1 MEDSRELFIPFRKKT
16 NKLNRSR
23 RISAARNFLQSEI
36 FKLNFQ
42 DIASSPKFR
51 PLRHGFIDEDDFE
64 DFKQDLLDFRV
75 LKQELREGS
84 SPECQRKARQA
95 TAEARRS
102 RLSTDQLMEFFNS
115 DENFQ
120 EFERVFETFKSKR
133 FSNSADKLRLSL
145 NRFEDD
151 DSDSSDDDDKTIV
164 LDDELFIGDIED
176 DPEEDMFTEFFDNDA
191 SFLEFEREFQTFKVK
206 RRSRVIDRIN
216 RQSGCDIVSELQA
229 ICDRDPTKKY
239 DAMLEAGEHR
249 LWNSGGEW
257 DYIFSHLNKNRS
269 TSASN
274 ISGNYGSC
282 SSLNTVHTYSECD
295 TGFYSADP
303 SNVNSIQNHV
313 EWNSN
318 VPSRSRS
325 KSDISG
331 CVQCCSEPSNVNNV
345 PKCSCSEPCAQ
356 NSSHDCHFTSH
367 QKCAQ
372 LVRLPCKH
380 SPDGI
385 PLDDSSQEVEG
396 LPNVSDVNQ
405 SASNETTSE
414 ATNEKDETDSGY
426 RSGTIP
432 DDKLPRKPSQ
442 ATLNREE
449 LKKKLEE
456 YNSLVP
462 GADFKLHTEKGE
474 TFQGFVKVTLN
485 LVRPICMSLGARPP
499 SVYELLTN
507 EHIVEQNTQTI
518 SFYMPRD
525 TVKSIH
531 ITSDETTKDV
541 ISMLLK
547 KFHILD
553 NPRKFA
559 LYEQEL
565 NEKGKIAKLRRIQET
580 EYPLHVSL
588 LWDSDRIERT
598 RFVLQENENG
608 EIDWEAFSLPELSN
622 FLRVLDR
629 EEQEYLTELKHKY
642 KFMKKIVQQRLK
654 ELRIEKQQAAGSKR
668 DSYIRPAGAD
678 HPLAQSS

>member
-1 MEDSRELFIPFRKKT
+1 MEDSRKLFIPFRKKT
-16 NKLNRSR
+16 NKLNRSK
-23 RISAARNFLQSEI
+23 RISAARDFLQSEI

-42 DIASSPKFR
+42 DITSSPKLR
-51 PLRHGFIDEDDFE
+51 PLRYSFIDEDDFE

-75 LKQELREGS
+75 LKKQELEAGGS
-84 SPECQRKARQA
+84 SPECQRRKPRQN

-102 RLSTDQLMEFFNS
+102 RLSSDQLMEFFNS

-145 NRFEDD
+145 NRLVDD
-151 DSDSSDDDDKTIV
+151 DSDSSDDDDKTVV
-164 LDDELFIGDIED
+164 LEEELFIGDLDD
-176 DPEEDMFTEFFDNDA
+176 DPEEDMFSEFFHNDE
-191 SFLEFEREFQTFKVK
+191 SFIEFEREFQTFKVK

-239 DAMLEAGEHR
+239 DAMLEVGEQR

-257 DYIFSHLNKNRS
+257 DYIFSHLNKNKS
-269 TSASN
+269 SSVSN
-274 ISGNYGSC
+274 ISGTYGSC
-282 SSLNTVHTYSECD
+282 SSLDTVHTLSECD
-295 TGFYSADP
+295 TGFYSEEQSVVNGSQSCSDCNRCLGSC
-303 SNVNSIQNHV
+303 SNITNGVHNCSQL
-313 EWNSN
+313 
-318 VPSRSRS
+318 
-325 KSDISG
+325 SDL
-331 CVQCCSEPSNVNNV
+331 NNV
-345 PKCSCSEPCAQ
+345 PKCSCTEPCVQ
-356 NSSHDCHFTSH
+356 SSSHDCHFTSH

-372 LVRLPCKH
+372 FVRLPCKS
-380 SPDGI
+380 SPDGT
-385 PLDDSSQEVEG
+385 PLEDSSHDLLG
-396 LPNVSDVNQ
+396 LGDVSEATH
-405 SASNETTSE
+405 SASCEAPSE
-414 ATNEKDETDSGY
+414 ITNEKDETDSGY

-462 GADFKLHTEKGE
+462 GAEFILNTEKEE
-474 TFQGFVKVTLN
+474 TFQGFIKVTLN

-499 SVYELLTN
+499 SIYELLTK

-531 ITSDETTKDV
+531 INSDETTKDV

-565 NEKGKIAKLRRIQET
+565 NEKGKIAKLRRIPEV

-588 LWDSDRIERT
+588 HWEPDKVDRT

-608 EIDWEAFSLPELSN
+608 EIDWEAFSLPELNN

-629 EEQEYLTELKHKY
+629 EESEYMTELKHKY
-642 KFMKKIVQQRLK
+642 KFMKKIVQTRLK
-654 ELRIEKQQAAGSKR
+654 ELRIERQQAASKKR
-668 DSYIRPAGAD
+668 DSYIQPAGPD